1 MAKLTDVVVTR
12 TCIGC
17 RARDEKSALVRFVR
31 SETGGLSA
39 DPDAVLPGRG
49 AYVHPS
55 AACWQAAVKKRAFA
69 RALRAPVATTDPP
82 AGWGQAPA

>member
-1 MAKLTDVVVTR
+1 MAKLTGVVVTR

-31 SETGGLSA
+31 TGSGELAA
-39 DPDAVLPGRG
+39 DPGAVLPGRG

-55 AACWQAAVKKRAFA
+55 EACWQAAVKKRAFA
-69 RALRAPVATTDPP
+69 RALRGTVVVTEPP
-82 AGWGQAPA
+82 AGWAEAPA